1 MEARLWVGLQYGPID
16 TQLSRLLS
24 RAVQTPYLGCGGCR
38 TPRSSRRLT
47 SVRCLR
53 WESHLKVFVNAP
65 FFEGLP
71 LIAGYLGSFLR
82 SRALRDEVRVRET
95 CTNYIYDSGWGYSPQ
110 FYSSMPVQA
119 GLPQVPALDLAMRT
133 QTLKWD
139 MQTEAGPVATVVGTW
154 TGSTCPSKNST
165 GQRAIRKPLDWIGD
179 GPQPLWWDRQLKY
192 DINSL
197 WERKQRL
204 FILQIPTTHVSS
216 HLTCS
221 SQINKFLISSAK
233 QRVHAVQIGDCGVFG
248 ACLHIP
254 EPSYVKFQHKPLRTF
269 FWFTFQARDKWQG
282 LWRHDNPWFCWWILG
297 ILILLT
303 TPAAY

>member
-1 MEARLWVGLQYGPID
+1 MWVGLQYGPID

-24 RAVQTPYLGCGGCR
+24 RAVQTPYLGYPSGGCR
-38 TPRSSRRLT
+38 KPCLSRRLA
-47 SVRCLR
+47 SVLCLR

-82 SRALRDEVRVRET
+82 SRAFRDEVRVRET

-154 TGSTCPSKNST
+154 
-165 GQRAIRKPLDWIGD
+165 RAIHKPLDWIGD

-192 DINSL
+192 DNSL

-233 QRVHAVQIGDCGVFG
+233 QRVHAVQIGDCGVFA

-254 EPSYVKFQHKPLRTF
+254 EPSYVKIQHKPLRTF
-269 FWFTFQARDKWQG
+269 F
-282 LWRHDNPWFCWWILG
+282 
-297 ILILLT
+297 
-303 TPAAY
+303 